1 MSWERK
7 IKKYSGINIVSDS
20 DKSTE
25 LRQKILKL
33 SEEYYSLVH
42 YHKDFV
48 PNESFISA
56 SGKYL
61 TKEDLVNLVDSSLDL
76 WLTSGRFTE
85 KFEKKLAKSFG
96 SRFAS
101 STVSGSS
108 ANLLAFTSLTSDY
121 FGKSKINDGD
131 EIITVAAGFPTTVA
145 PIIHNRCVPV
155 YLDIELETANI
166 DTKMLK
172 KALTKKTKAIMIA
185 HTLGNPFNL
194 EIVKKFCDENNLY
207 LIEDCCDAFG
217 SKFDNKTV
225 GSYGI
230 FSSLSFYPAHHI
242 TTGEGGAVLYNDLKL
257 KRVVESFRDWGRDCW
272 CSTGMNNTCGKR
284 YSWKLGN
291 LPKGYDH
298 KFVFSHVGYNM
309 KMTDMQGALGLSQLD
324 KIDYFIQK
332 RKDNFKNLRQK
343 FLDEGLDKYF
353 ILPEKYEKSDP
364 SWYGFLIT
372 IKNPNKLN
380 RTDMIKFLNDRRILS
395 RLLFAGNLTRQ
406 PGYMNKKHKIVGNL
420 KNTDKIMKDGFWI
433 GVWPGL
439 DEEHLNFMVDSV
451 KEFINKSL

>member
-7 IKKYSGINIVSDS
+7 IKKYSGINIATDS
-20 DKSTE
+20 NKSTE
-25 LRQKILKL
+25 LRNKILKL
-33 SEEYYSLVH
+33 TEEYYSLVH
-42 YHKDFV
+42 YPRKFEPFD
-48 PNESFISA
+48 SFISA

-85 KFEKKLAKSFG
+85 KFEKKLAKEFG
-96 SRFAS
+96 SKFAS
-101 STVSGSS
+101 ATVSGSS
-108 ANLLAFTSLTSDY
+108 ANLLAFSALTSDY
-121 FGKSKINDGD
+121 FGKNKINDGD

-166 DTKMLK
+166 DTRMLK
-172 KALTKKTKAIMIA
+172 KALTKKTKAVMIA

-194 EIVKKFCDENNLY
+194 DVVKKFCEDNNLY

-225 GSYGI
+225 GTYGI

-257 KRVVESFRDWGRDCW
+257 KRLVESFRDWGRDCW

-324 KIDYFIQK
+324 KVQFFIKK
-332 RKDNFKNLRQK
+332 RKENFYNLKKK

-364 SWYGFLIT
+364 SWYGFLII
-372 IKNPNKLN
+372 IKDPKKLN
-380 RTDMIKFLNDRRILS
+380 RTEMIKFLNDRRVLS

-406 PGYMNKKHKIVGNL
+406 PGYMNKKHRVIGDL
-420 KNTDKIMKDGFWI
+420 KNTDKIMNDSFWI

-439 DEEHLNFMVDSV
+439 NEEHLNFMVASV
-451 KEFINKSL
+451 KEFINNSL

>member
-1 MSWERK
+1 MSWETK
-7 IKKYSGINIVSDS
+7 IKKYSGINLSSDNE
-20 DKSTE
+20 KSVE
-25 LRQKILKL
+25 LRKKILDL
-33 SEEYYSLVH
+33 TEEYFSLVH
-42 YHKDFV
+42 YHKEFK
-48 PNESFISA
+48 PNETFISA

-61 TKEDLVNLVDSSLDL
+61 TKEDLLNLVDSSLDL
-76 WLTSGRFTE
+76 WLTHGRFTE
-85 KFEKKLAKSFG
+85 KFEKKLSRKFG
-96 SRFAS
+96 SKLAS

-108 ANLLAFTSLTSDY
+108 ANLLAFTALTSEH
-121 FGKSKINDGD
+121 FGEDKIKDGD
-131 EIITVAAGFPTTVA
+131 EVITVAAGFPTTVA

-155 YLDIELETANI
+155 YLDVELETANI
-166 DTKMLK
+166 DVKYLK
-172 KALTKKTKAIMIA
+172 KAITKKTKAVMIA

-194 EIVKKFCDENNLY
+194 GEVKKFCDENNLF

-217 SKFDNKTV
+217 SKFDNQTV
-225 GSYGI
+225 GSFGI

-242 TTGEGGAVLYNDLKL
+242 TTGEGGAVLYNDIKL

-298 KFVFSHVGYNM
+298 KFVFSNVGYNM

-324 KIDYFIQK
+324 KVDFFIKK
-332 RKDNFKNLRQK
+332 RKKNFHSLKQK

-364 SWYGFLIT
+364 SWYGFLLT
-372 IKNPNKLN
+372 IKDNNKLN
-380 RTDMIKFLNDRRILS
+380 RTKIVEFLNDKRILT
-395 RLLFAGNLTRQ
+395 RLLFAGNLTKQ
-406 PGYMNKKHKIVGNL
+406 PGYMNKKHRVIGEL
-420 KNTDKIMKDGFWI
+420 KNTDKLMNDSFWI

-439 DEEHLNFMVDSV
+439 DEEHLNFMTQTI
-451 KEFINKSL
+451 KEYINNSQ